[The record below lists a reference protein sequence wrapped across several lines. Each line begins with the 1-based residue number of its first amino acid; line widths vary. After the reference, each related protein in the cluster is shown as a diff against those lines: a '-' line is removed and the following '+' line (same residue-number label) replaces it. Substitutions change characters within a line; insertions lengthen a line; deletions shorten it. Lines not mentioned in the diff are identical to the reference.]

1 MRMRLLASLALAQML
16 ALPAAAEEP
25 IRPSEFREYAEGYTL
40 YFDRDGKPF
49 GSEVFEPGGKTLWR
63 SSDGSCLAGVWRPHG
78 AQVCFFY
85 GEGSEVMC
93 WRMLRDDQGMLARLL
108 GDGPEAGLEL
118 RITGRDKREP
128 VCGEPGRGA

>member
-1 MRMRLLASLALAQML
+1 MRTKLLASLFFALL
-16 ALPAAAEEP
+16 ALPVAAEEP
-25 IRPSEFREYAEGYTL
+25 ISPSEFRDYAEGYTI

-49 GSEVFEPGGKTLWR
+49 GSEAFEPGGKTLWR

-85 GEGSEVMC
+85 GEGAEVMC

-108 GDGPEAGLEL
+108 GDGPDAGLEL